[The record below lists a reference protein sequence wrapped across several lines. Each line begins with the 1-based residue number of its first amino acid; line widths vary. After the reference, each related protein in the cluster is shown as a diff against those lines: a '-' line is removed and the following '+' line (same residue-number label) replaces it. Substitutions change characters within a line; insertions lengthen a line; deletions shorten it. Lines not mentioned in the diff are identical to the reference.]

1 VSSSA
6 NTRLFF
12 GVEWE
17 TQAEKSKSGYKL
29 KVARIVSS
37 HRKVTT
43 LVPVLIDILLL
54 KYVSTDFLIN
64 LLSRTAH

>member
-1 VSSSA
+1 M
-6 NTRLFF
+6 RLFF

-17 TQAEKSKSGYKL
+17 TRAEKSKSGYKL
-29 KVARIVSS
+29 KVVRIVPS
-37 HRKVTT
+37 HRKVAT

-64 LLSRTAH
+64 LLSRTGH